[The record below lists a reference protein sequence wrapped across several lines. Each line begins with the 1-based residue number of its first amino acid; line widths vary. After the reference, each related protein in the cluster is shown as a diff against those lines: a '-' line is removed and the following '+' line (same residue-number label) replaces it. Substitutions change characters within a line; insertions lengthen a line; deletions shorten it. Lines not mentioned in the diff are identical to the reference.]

1 MEAKEIQSV
10 QKREPLNKEQYKKLR
25 NLKVIEGKAP
35 NIYVS
40 AMIADITDERTQY
53 TKNKAMDDKY
63 YMDLII
69 QYLKQFGSGTKA
81 DFLKLLSDKL
91 SDVLDDT
98 QKDNKVRSLI
108 RTLHKKELIER
119 TTPNKRTGAWRLTQ

>member
-1 MEAKEIQSV
+1 
-10 QKREPLNKEQYKKLR
+10 
-25 NLKVIEGKAP
+25 
-35 NIYVS
+35 
-40 AMIADITDERTQY
+40 MIADITDERTQY